1 MAMRWFGRSG
11 RRAGPGL
18 AVALLLSLGA
28 PGLARAQAPAQPGP
42 VQPALSYP
50 ERPIRLIVATAA
62 GGASDIVAR
71 TVGQKLTE
79 LWGQPV
85 VVDPRPGANGNVA
98 ALLAAGAPPDGYT
111 LMMGTIGVMAVN
123 RAIYRDIGFDP
134 ARDFEPVAR
143 LVSFANLLVVHPS
156 VPVTNLR
163 EFVAYARANPGLTYG
178 SPGSGGSLHLAMVVL
193 SQVAGIQTEHV
204 PYRGAALALND
215 LVAGNIRSAF
225 SDPLVTLP
233 QVEAGRVRALAVSGR
248 NRLPT
253 APDVPTVAEAGYPG
267 YEVSGWLGIVAP
279 RGTPAPI
286 VARLNAALNGI
297 VRQPDTAARLVGQG
311 AEVVTGTPEEFG
323 AFIRAEIERWAKVAA
338 ETGMRAE

>member
-1 MAMRWFGRSG
+1 MRWEIRP
-11 RRAGPGL
+11 RRRRGAWLAAAALLAGFAGP
-18 AVALLLSLGA
+18 
-28 PGLARAQAPAQPGP
+28 ARAQAP
-42 VQPALSYP
+42 SYP
-50 ERPIRLIVATAA
+50 SRPIRLIVATAA

-79 LWGQPV
+79 AWGQPV

-98 ALLAAGAPPDGYT
+98 ALLTAQAPPDGYT

-123 RAIYRDIGFDP
+123 RAIYRDVGYDP

-156 VPVTNLR
+156 LPVHNLR
-163 EFVAYARANPGLTYG
+163 EFVDYAKARPGVTYG

-193 SQVAGIQTEHV
+193 SQMAGIQMEHV

-215 LVAGNIRSAF
+215 LVAGNIASAF

-248 NRLPT
+248 HRLPG
-253 APDVPTVAEAGYPG
+253 APDVPTVAEAGFPG

-279 RGTPAPI
+279 RGTSAPI
-286 VARLNAALNGI
+286 VERLNAAFNEI
-297 VRQPDTAARLVGQG
+297 VRQPETQARLVGQG
-311 AEVVTGTPEEFG
+311 AEVVTGTPAEFG
-323 AFIRAEIERWAKVAA
+323 AFIRSEIERWGKVAT